1 MSQFTQPTSSSKL
14 KIKSSLILPDE
25 SGKVYGWKTSQSLGR
40 KPKHVKKVAKRKI
53 TEGR

>member
-1 MSQFTQPTSSSKL
+1 MSQFTQPTSSKL
-14 KIKSSLILPDE
+14 KIKSSLLLPDE
-25 SGKVYGWKTSQSLGR
+25 SGKVYGWKTSQSLSR